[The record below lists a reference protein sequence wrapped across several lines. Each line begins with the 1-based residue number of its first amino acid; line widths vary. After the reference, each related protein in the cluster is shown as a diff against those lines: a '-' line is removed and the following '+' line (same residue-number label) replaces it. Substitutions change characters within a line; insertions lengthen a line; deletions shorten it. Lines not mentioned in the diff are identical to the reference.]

1 MVLLRDNAARAK
13 QAISIFWIMLGLTI
27 TNMGALA
34 WRHILLT
41 DAQANPDNV
50 DMEKIEASDTLII
63 AINAAHLIIVILSMI
78 FFIMWFRRA
87 YFNLHSLSWHSA
99 RHSEGWAAGSWFIPI
114 LNLFWPYQIM
124 EDIWRGTQ
132 NAIREK
138 FGEPQSTDL
147 VGWWWALY
155 LINKFFGYITA
166 FASKGATEV
175 DGLLTATKLE
185 FVGDLISIA
194 AIVVTTRMIQRT
206 SSFEKEL
213 LEHSQT
219 PSDSIFSDNYT
230 PPTETTEP
238 KIEF

>member
-34 WRHILLT
+34 WRHILLA
-41 DAQANPDNV
+41 DAQANPDDV

-63 AINAAHLIIVILSMI
+63 AINAAHLIIVILSMV
-78 FFIMWFRRA
+78 FFIMWLRRA

-138 FGEPQSTDL
+138 FGEPQSTAL
-147 VGWWWALY
+147 IGWWWALY

-175 DGLLTATKLE
+175 DSLLTATRLE
-185 FVGDLISIA
+185 FVGDLVSIA
-194 AIVVTTRMIQRT
+194 AIVVTIRMIQRT

-213 LEHSQT
+213 LEHSLT

-230 PPTETTEP
+230 PPPETSEP
-238 KIEF
+238 KIEY

>member
-1 MVLLRDNAARAK
+1 MRCEEP
-13 QAISIFWIMLGLTI
+13 AIFLFLPIQIRLNGSTKRQRGKGQTGHLYFL
-27 TNMGALA
+27 
-34 WRHILLT
+34 
-41 DAQANPDNV
+41 DNV